1 MLKDECKCKN
11 TIFSKVRSK
20 KWVIISFCLALVVK
34 CLLEFSCLRKADAGK
49 QHFVS

>member
-1 MLKDECKCKN
+1 MSANVK
-11 TIFSKVRSK
+11 IPFFSKVRSK

-34 CLLEFSCLRKADAGK
+34 CPLEFSCCLTKADAGK